1 MINNI
6 KDVDSYK
13 NSYNEKR
20 EELINSVNLEKIKKQ
35 KFGKFLFLTFIT
47 FGIYGI
53 YYLYKFTEEI
63 NELCKGDKKRSPN
76 YIIVFLLGILTF
88 GIYKIYWWYRQAE
101 RIYQRGKDLGVHL
114 PDDSLAVL
122 LLMIFAP
129 GLGTFSSVYMVFDNL
144 NRLIEIYEGN
154 KSKSEI
160 EDIPKHTPLVI
171 ITCILDFILVI
182 IAISAFFIG
191 GLDYLI
197 TNDKNI
203 EAFIGNDKM
212 IEETKVDEDY
222 NYAYE
227 FDENGKMHITLT
239 IKNNTGLNLKNIE
252 VKNDEDGDW
261 NHDIIDNGTI
271 LDSQMKITVP
281 LDISEES
288 AYLDFAF
295 IDSLNKIYTV
305 RNLNFSGVRGNN
317 PKLILTMDD
326 GELKGTL
333 SKDKTIKKTK
343 EKKAV
348 KGTNI
353 EKE

>member
-160 EDIPKHTPLVI
+160 DRKSV
-171 ITCILDFILVI
+171 V
-182 IAISAFFIG
+182 
-191 GLDYLI
+191 
-197 TNDKNI
+197 
-203 EAFIGNDKM
+203 
-212 IEETKVDEDY
+212 
-222 NYAYE
+222 
-227 FDENGKMHITLT
+227 
-239 IKNNTGLNLKNIE
+239 
-252 VKNDEDGDW
+252 
-261 NHDIIDNGTI
+261 
-271 LDSQMKITVP
+271 
-281 LDISEES
+281 
-288 AYLDFAF
+288 
-295 IDSLNKIYTV
+295 
-305 RNLNFSGVRGNN
+305 
-317 PKLILTMDD
+317 
-326 GELKGTL
+326 
-333 SKDKTIKKTK
+333 
-343 EKKAV
+343 
-348 KGTNI
+348 
-353 EKE
+353 